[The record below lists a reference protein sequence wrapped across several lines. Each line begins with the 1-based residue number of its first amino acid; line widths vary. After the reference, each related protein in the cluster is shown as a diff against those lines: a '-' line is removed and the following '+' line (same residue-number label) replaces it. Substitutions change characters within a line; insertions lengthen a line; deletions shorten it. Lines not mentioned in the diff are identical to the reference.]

1 MVKRLLLMARKYWG
15 LLIFSSVGLLG
26 ATLTSL
32 VTPGLIRS
40 LTQELDS
47 PGGVVM
53 DRLVM
58 YMFILAGAFVL
69 RAIFRFINV
78 YAAHLAAW
86 RFVPDVTLRLYDK
99 FQHLSMRYFQ
109 DKQTGQL
116 LSRVVNDVTRIE
128 VLIAHA
134 VPDLLSNLL
143 MVIAVTVILLT
154 INPVLA
160 LLTLIPVPFVAMAST
175 FFSKKIAPLF
185 KENQRVLGELSG
197 FVQDNLSG
205 MKEIQAFNQEQHEYE
220 KLSVF
225 RKIYSEVNIRAN
237 FWNGIFHP
245 SVEAITSLGT
255 VIVVGFGGYF
265 ATQGQMTTADIIGF
279 ILYLSMFYQPVASLA
294 RLTEDVQNAFS
305 GAVRVFEVLDTE
317 SEIND
322 APNAKPMPKTEGWLE
337 FENVTFHY
345 NETEPVLKNVSFSAK
360 PGEMIALVGPTGVG
374 KTTVAS
380 LIERF
385 YDPISGR
392 ILIDGHDI
400 KNVSLKSLREQ
411 ISIVLQ
417 DVFLFNGTIAENIA
431 YGASGAT
438 IEQVKEAARAAN
450 ADGFISQMPEGYDTV
465 VGERGVR
472 LSGGQKQRISIA
484 RAVLRNAP
492 ILILDEATASVDV
505 ETEAEIQQAIS
516 KLAGGRT
523 IIVIAHRLSTI
534 MQADQILVL
543 EDGYIVER
551 GRHGELLQA
560 GGTYARLCQVQW
572 NASKNEAQALREGV
586 RQNEKD
592 DII

>member
-1 MVKRLLLMARKYWG
+1 MARRLLLMARKYWG
-15 LLIFSSVGLLG
+15 LLIFSTIGLLG

-32 VTPGLIRS
+32 VTPGLIRM

-47 PGGVVM
+47 TNGVVM
-53 DRLVM
+53 NRLI
-58 YMFILAGAFVL
+58 MFMLILTGAYIL
-69 RAIFRFINV
+69 RAICRFINTYV
-78 YAAHLAAW
+78 AHLAAW
-86 RFVPDVTLRLYDK
+86 RFVPEVTLQLYDK
-99 FQHLSMRYFQ
+99 LQHLSMRYFQ

-143 MVIAVTVILLT
+143 MVIAVTIILLT

-175 FFSKKIAPLF
+175 IFSKKIAPLF
-185 KENQRVLGELSG
+185 RINQEVMGELSG
-197 FVQDNLSG
+197 VVQDNLSG
-205 MKEIQAFNQEQHEYE
+205 MKEIQAFGQENREYE

-225 RKIYSEVNIRAN
+225 RKKYSDVNIRAN

-245 SVEAITSLGT
+245 SVESITSLGT
-255 VIVVGFGGYF
+255 VVVVGFGGYLV
-265 ATQGQMTTADIIGF
+265 TKGQMTTADIIGF

-305 GAVRVFEVLDTE
+305 GAVRVFEVLDAE
-317 SEIND
+317 SEITD
-322 APNAKPMPKTEGWLE
+322 APDAKPLPKADGWLS
-337 FENVTFHY
+337 FEDVTFYY
-345 NETEPVLKNVSFSAK
+345 NETEPVLKNVSFTAN
-360 PGEMIALVGPTGVG
+360 PGQMIALVGPTGVG
-374 KTTVAS
+374 KTTIVS

-385 YDPISGR
+385 YDPVEGR
-392 ILIDGHDI
+392 VLVDEHDI
-400 KNVSLKSLREQ
+400 RGVTLESLRAQ

-431 YGASGAT
+431 YGTESAT
-438 IEQVKEAARAAN
+438 IEQVKEAASAAN
-450 ADGFISQMPEGYDTV
+450 ADGFIRQMPEGYDTV

-484 RAVLRNAP
+484 RAILRDAP

-516 KLAGGRT
+516 KLMGGRT

-543 EDGYIVER
+543 EDGRIVER
-551 GRHGELLQA
+551 GKHDELLNA

-572 NASKNEAQALREGV
+572 RASRSETQAL
-586 RQNEKD
+586 EK
-592 DII
+592 